1 MNDRSGFQ
9 QSLSILLVF
18 AGCLLISTLYSVN
31 TKTSIPVFLHY
42 LSGIIIFYGAFK
54 IAQNDKYRK
63 YNEYFLYLCVFYA
76 TIIAIV
82 LLYQHFILHI
92 SRPNSIV
99 RGVNIAARYLE
110 LVIPVI
116 VSAIL
121 FKNLGSKRFLLMVM
135 VLLTLFG
142 GLFVTY
148 TRGAWLA
155 TGFATVIILLVNKA
169 YKTLIIGAILA
180 AVIFSQ
186 DNSGLGRLASIL
198 QKDHSANMERIYV
211 WTSSLEMIRDY
222 FWTGIGLGNF
232 QSIYV
237 QYYMLP
243 NAYEDLIHA
252 HNVFLVFATEG
263 GILTVI
269 SFVLFIL
276 SSSIF
281 IFRGIKSMPD
291 SNYRKLAIG
300 MSMAAVALL
309 IHGMVDSAFR
319 KPLLWI
325 IFMFELGF
333 CFGLIKHYGYKVQC
347 KLN

>member
-1 MNDRSGFQ
+1 MKDKSGFQ
-9 QSLSILLVF
+9 QSLIILLVF
-18 AGCLLISTLYSVN
+18 AGCLLISTLYSV
-31 TKTSIPVFLHY
+31 KIKSSLPVFLHY

-54 IAQNDKYRK
+54 IAQNDRYRK

-82 LLYQHFILHI
+82 LLYQHFVLHI

-116 VSAIL
+116 ISALL
-121 FKNLGSKRFLLMVM
+121 FKNVSSKRFLLMIM
-135 VLLTLFG
+135 VLLTLFC

-155 TGFATVIILLVNKA
+155 TGFATVIILLVNRA
-169 YKTLIIGAILA
+169 YKPLIICAILS
-180 AVIFSQ
+180 AVIFLQ
-186 DNSGLGRLASIL
+186 NSEGLSRLTSSL
-198 QKDHSANMERIYV
+198 QMDHPNNIGRIYV
-211 WTSSLEMIRDY
+211 WTGSLNMIRDY

-243 NAYEDLIHA
+243 GAHEDLIHA
-252 HNVFLVFATEG
+252 HNFLLVFATEG
-263 GILTVI
+263 GMPTVI

-333 CFGLIKHYGYKVQC
+333 CFGVIKHYGYKVQY

>member
-9 QSLSILLVF
+9 QSFSILLVF
-18 AGCLLISTLYSVN
+18 ASCLLISTLYSVN
-31 TKTSIPVFLHY
+31 TTASVPVFLHY
-42 LSGIIIFYGAFK
+42 LSGIVIFYGAFK

-63 YNEYFLYLCVFYA
+63 YNEFFLYLCIFYA

-82 LLYQHFILHI
+82 LVYQHFILHI

-110 LVIPVI
+110 VVIPVI
-116 VSAIL
+116 VSVL
-121 FKNLGSKRFLLMVM
+121 FFKSLDSKRFWLIVV
-135 VLLTLFG
+135 VLLTLFC

-155 TGFATVIILLVNKA
+155 TGLATAFILVVNRA
-169 YKTLIIGAILA
+169 YKPLLICAIVA
-180 AVIFSQ
+180 AVIFLQ
-186 DNSGLGRLASIL
+186 DNNSLSRLTSSL
-198 QKDHSANMERIYV
+198 QMDHPANMGRIYV

-243 NAYEDLIHA
+243 DAYEELIHA

-263 GILTVI
+263 GILSVI
-269 SFVLFIL
+269 TFIIFIL

-281 IFRGIKSMPD
+281 ISRGIKSMPD
-291 SNYRKLAIG
+291 SNYRKLALG
-300 MSMAAVALL
+300 MSMAAAALL
-309 IHGMVDSAFR
+309 VHGMVDHSFR
-319 KPLLWI
+319 KPLLWV
-325 IFMFELGF
+325 IFMFEIGF
-333 CFGLIKHYGYKVQC
+333 CFGLIKHYGHKVR
-347 KLN
+347 